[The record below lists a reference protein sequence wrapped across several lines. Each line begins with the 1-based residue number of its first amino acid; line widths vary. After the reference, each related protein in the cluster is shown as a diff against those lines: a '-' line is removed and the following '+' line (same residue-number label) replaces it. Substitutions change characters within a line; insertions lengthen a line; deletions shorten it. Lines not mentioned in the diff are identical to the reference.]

1 MTSNTQKKVKKTF
14 WNRYDQSEERIKEV
28 PKTISE
34 KADMCKRYL
43 DRIDLE
49 LNYYLYQ
56 RSKRVRKT
64 KLELQ
69 NNEVEEERS
78 KVILKEVLNN
88 ETEFLRTRR
97 TRIIVEDF
105 ITLAKIGQGSYGE
118 VFLVKEKKYGSL
130 TKTKLAQEKKKNKK
144 YVDSEESET
153 DSDETDSDETDSDE
167 TDSSETDSSSSDDE
181 ETKKSTGQ
189 VLALK
194 RVLKSSIKTESQLKN
209 IWTEREVLATL
220 DSPWLVKL
228 FASFQDEQY
237 LYYVMDYHSGGDLKC
252 LLREVGS
259 LNEEA
264 TCFYLAEMILTVE
277 DLHKQGFIHRDLKPE
292 NFLISSD
299 GHLKLTDFGL
309 SKNIFPDQKNWKDT
323 LKKLSREEFNKKKHF
338 TLVGT
343 PNYMSPEILS
353 KKGYDNSVDF
363 WSLGC
368 ILYELLSGI
377 PPFSGEEIEETL
389 RNIIFY
395 TKTLVPPTTEEDEEI
410 IEEDAWDLI
419 TTLLDVPLKEEPDV
433 FLQNLKLHPF
443 FEDIDFENIR
453 ESTPPF
459 IPQLENEMDIS
470 YFDTTY
476 FEDFDGEL
484 KTVITNFKT
493 PKSFSKKEINNKFV
507 GFTFRRFDK

>member
-144 YVDSEESET
+144 YVDSQESET

-277 DLHKQGFIHRDLKPE
+277 DLHKQGFIHR
-292 NFLISSD
+292 
-299 GHLKLTDFGL
+299 
-309 SKNIFPDQKNWKDT
+309 
-323 LKKLSREEFNKKKHF
+323 
-338 TLVGT
+338 
-343 PNYMSPEILS
+343 
-353 KKGYDNSVDF
+353 
-363 WSLGC
+363 
-368 ILYELLSGI
+368 
-377 PPFSGEEIEETL
+377 
-389 RNIIFY
+389 
-395 TKTLVPPTTEEDEEI
+395 
-410 IEEDAWDLI
+410 
-419 TTLLDVPLKEEPDV
+419 
-433 FLQNLKLHPF
+433 
-443 FEDIDFENIR
+443 
-453 ESTPPF
+453 
-459 IPQLENEMDIS
+459 
-470 YFDTTY
+470 
-476 FEDFDGEL
+476 
-484 KTVITNFKT
+484 
-493 PKSFSKKEINNKFV
+493 
-507 GFTFRRFDK
+507 

>member
-1 MTSNTQKKVKKTF
+1 MNS
-14 WNRYDQSEERIKEV
+14 
-28 PKTISE
+28 
-34 KADMCKRYL
+34 
-43 DRIDLE
+43 
-49 LNYYLYQ
+49 
-56 RSKRVRKT
+56 
-64 KLELQ
+64 
-69 NNEVEEERS
+69 
-78 KVILKEVLNN
+78 
-88 ETEFLRTRR
+88 
-97 TRIIVEDF
+97 
-105 ITLAKIGQGSYGE
+105 
-118 VFLVKEKKYGSL
+118 
-130 TKTKLAQEKKKNKK
+130 
-144 YVDSEESET
+144 
-153 DSDETDSDETDSDE
+153 
-167 TDSSETDSSSSDDE
+167 
-181 ETKKSTGQ
+181 
-189 VLALK
+189 
-194 RVLKSSIKTESQLKN
+194 
-209 IWTEREVLATL
+209 
-220 DSPWLVKL
+220 
-228 FASFQDEQY
+228 
-237 LYYVMDYHSGGDLKC
+237 
-252 LLREVGS
+252 
-259 LNEEA
+259 
-264 TCFYLAEMILTVE
+264 
-277 DLHKQGFIHRDLKPE
+277 DLKPE

>member
-28 PKTISE
+28 PKKISE

-78 KVILKEVLNN
+78 KVILKEVFNN

-118 VFLVKEKKYGSL
+118 VFLVKEKKPGSL
-130 TKTKLAQEKKKNKK
+130 TKNKLTQEKKKNKK
-144 YVDSEESET
+144 YVDSEESQT
-153 DSDETDSDETDSDE
+153 DSSETDSDE
-167 TDSSETDSSSSDDE
+167 TDSSETESSSSDDE
-181 ETKKSTGQ
+181 ETTKNTGQ

-194 RVLKSSIKTESQLKN
+194 RVLKSSINTESQLKN

-220 DSPWLVKL
+220 SSPWLVKL

-264 TCFYLAEMILTVE
+264 TRFYLAEMILTVE
-277 DLHKQGFIHRDLKPE
+277 DLHKQGFIHR
-292 NFLISSD
+292 
-299 GHLKLTDFGL
+299 
-309 SKNIFPDQKNWKDT
+309 
-323 LKKLSREEFNKKKHF
+323 
-338 TLVGT
+338 
-343 PNYMSPEILS
+343 
-353 KKGYDNSVDF
+353 
-363 WSLGC
+363 
-368 ILYELLSGI
+368 
-377 PPFSGEEIEETL
+377 
-389 RNIIFY
+389 
-395 TKTLVPPTTEEDEEI
+395 
-410 IEEDAWDLI
+410 
-419 TTLLDVPLKEEPDV
+419 
-433 FLQNLKLHPF
+433 
-443 FEDIDFENIR
+443 
-453 ESTPPF
+453 
-459 IPQLENEMDIS
+459 
-470 YFDTTY
+470 
-476 FEDFDGEL
+476 
-484 KTVITNFKT
+484 
-493 PKSFSKKEINNKFV
+493 
-507 GFTFRRFDK
+507 